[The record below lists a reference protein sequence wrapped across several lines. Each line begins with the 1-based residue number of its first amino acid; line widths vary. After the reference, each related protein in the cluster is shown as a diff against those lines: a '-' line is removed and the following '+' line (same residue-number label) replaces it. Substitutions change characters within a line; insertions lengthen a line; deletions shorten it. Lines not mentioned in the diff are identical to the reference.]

1 MSGYTTGMAMN
12 NVSRRSLLRAAGSA
26 PIMGRLSETALAFQ
40 ATGPAAHETASGPNQ
55 AHTPR
60 HTIKFAAIGLD
71 HNHINGITDT
81 IRRSGGELV
90 SVHSTNSEAL
100 AGFLKRF
107 GDVRVAR
114 SEDETLNDPSIQ
126 LVCSAAI
133 PDLRAPLGVQV
144 MRHGKDF
151 LSDKPAITTLEQL
164 AEVRRTVQET
174 GCIFGIM
181 YGRLESRATLH
192 AGALLKEGAIG
203 RVVQTV
209 QLAPHRINENTRP
222 EWFWD
227 PVRYGGTLCDL
238 GSHQADE
245 FVYFTGSTIAEVT
258 MSQVA
263 NVNHRHRP
271 KFQDF
276 GDMMVNGNG
285 GLGYFRVDWFTPE
298 GLSAFGDERTFI
310 LGTEGYIEMRKTIDI
325 AGRPRGDHL
334 LIVDGK
340 SARYID
346 CKNLALPFGPQFVE
360 DIVNRTQVAQN
371 QAAALLAT
379 ELVLKG
385 QKNARM
391 L

>member
-1 MSGYTTGMAMN
+1 MD
-12 NVSRRSLLRAAGSA
+12 NVSRRSLLKAAGSA
-26 PIMGRLSETALAFQ
+26 GIIGLP
-40 ATGPAAHETASGPNQ
+40 ETASAFQSAGPATHEVAAGPTQEN
-55 AHTPR
+55 TPK
-60 HTIKFAAIGLD
+60 HAIKFAVIGLD

-90 SVHSTNSEAL
+90 SVHSTIPEAL
-100 AGFLKRF
+100 AGFQKRY
-107 GDVRVAR
+107 GSVKVAR
-114 SEDETLNDPSIQ
+114 NEDEILNDPSIQ
-126 LVCSAAI
+126 LVCSAAV
-133 PDLRAPLGVQV
+133 PDLRAPLGVRV

-151 LSDKPAITTLEQL
+151 LVDKPGITTLEQL
-164 AEVRRTVQET
+164 AEVRRTAQET
-174 GCIFGIM
+174 SRIFGIM
-181 YGRLESRATLH
+181 YGRLESRVTGHAATL
-192 AGALLKEGAIG
+192 LKAGAIG
-203 RVVQTV
+203 RVVQTI
-209 QLAPHRINENTRP
+209 QLAPHQIHEDTRP

-245 FVYFTGSTIAEVT
+245 FVHFTGSTVAEVT

-263 NVNHRHRP
+263 NVNHSHRP

-276 GDMMVNGNG
+276 GDMLVHGNG
-285 GLGYFRVDWFTPE
+285 GLGYFRVDWFTPD
-298 GLSAFGDERTFI
+298 GLGAFGDERTFI

-325 AGRPRGDHL
+325 TGRPGGDHL
-334 LIVDGK
+334 FIVDRK

-360 DIVNRTQVAQN
+360 DVVNRTHVAQD
-371 QAAALLAT
+371 QAAALLAA

-385 QKNARM
+385 QSKARM

>member
-1 MSGYTTGMAMN
+1 VA
-12 NVSRRSLLRAAGSA
+12 
-26 PIMGRLSETALAFQ
+26 E
-40 ATGPAAHETASGPNQ
+40 GPSQES
-55 AHTPR
+55 TPK
-60 HTIKFAAIGLD
+60 HTIKFAVIGLD

-90 SVHSTNSEAL
+90 AVHSTIPEAL
-100 AGFLKRF
+100 AGFQKRY
-107 GDVRVAR
+107 GSVKVAR
-114 SEDETLNDPSIQ
+114 SEDEILNDPSIQ

-133 PDLRAPLGVQV
+133 PDFRAPLGVRA

-151 LSDKPAITTLEQL
+151 LVDKPGITTLDQL
-164 AEVRRTVQET
+164 AEVRRTVQDT
-174 GCIFGIM
+174 KRIFGIM
-181 YGRLESRATLH
+181 YGRLESRATGH
-192 AGALLKEGAIG
+192 AGTLVKAGAIG

-209 QLAPHRINENTRP
+209 QLAPHQIHADTRP

-227 PVRYGGTLCDL
+227 PARYGGTLCDL

-245 FVYFTGSTIAEVT
+245 FVHFTGSTAAEVT

-263 NVNHRHRP
+263 NVNHHDRP

-276 GDMMVNGNG
+276 GDMMVHGNG
-285 GLGYFRVDWFTPE
+285 GLGYFRVDWFTPD
-298 GLSAFGDERTFI
+298 GLGAFGDERTFI

-325 AGRPRGDHL
+325 TGRPGGDHV
-334 LIVDGK
+334 LIVDRK

-346 CKNLALPFGPQFVE
+346 CKNLALPFGPKFVE
-360 DIVNRTQVAQN
+360 DIVNRTNVAQN
-371 QAAALLAT
+371 QAAALLAA

-385 QKNARM
+385 QNNAKM

>member
-1 MSGYTTGMAMN
+1 MAMDH
-12 NVSRRSLLRAAGSA
+12 VSRRSLLKAAGSA
-26 PIMGRLSETALAFQ
+26 GIIGELPETALAFQ
-40 ATGPAAHETASGPNQ
+40 TTGQVRHEAATGPRVES
-55 AHTPR
+55 TPK
-60 HTIKFAAIGLD
+60 HAIKFAVIGLD

-90 SVHSTNSEAL
+90 SVHSTNPQAL
-100 AGFLKRF
+100 AGFQKRY
-107 GDVRVAR
+107 GGVRAAR
-114 SEDETLNDPSIQ
+114 SEDEIMNDSSIQ

-133 PDLRAPLGVQV
+133 PDLRAPLGVQA

-164 AEVRRTVQET
+164 AEVRRTIEET
-174 GCIFGIM
+174 GRIFGVM
-181 YGRLESRATLH
+181 YGRLESRATMH
-192 AGALLKEGAIG
+192 AGALLKDGAIG

-209 QLAPHRINENTRP
+209 QLAPHRVNENIRP

-245 FVYFTGSTIAEVT
+245 FIYFTGSTVAEVM
-258 MSQVA
+258 MSQVG
-263 NVNHRHRP
+263 NVNYRHRP

-276 GDMMVNGNG
+276 GDMMVHGNG
-285 GLGYFRVDWFTPE
+285 GLGYFRVDWFTPD
-298 GLSAFGDERTFI
+298 GLGAFGDERTFI
-310 LGTEGYIEMRKTIDI
+310 LGTEGYIEIRKTVDI
-325 AGRPRGDHL
+325 AGRPGGDHL
-334 LIVDGK
+334 LIVDRK
-340 SARYID
+340 SPRHID

-360 DIVNRTQVAQN
+360 DVVNRTHVAQN
-371 QAAALLAT
+371 QAAALLSA